1 MRSIFR
7 APSIKR
13 KIMASTTAKYKRQI
27 KKSLLPY
34 YGEKGTGVYKD
45 PKKALYNELYNKSS
59 IGQKEFEKLTN
70 QENISSNNQVNNE
83 ELPWPPEVY
92 GVLGF
97 VFIALGIILLILT
110 IILFFE
116 KRESFSFVYVLII
129 ALSFFAGH
137 IGIKSAK

>member
-70 QENISSNNQVNNE
+70 QENVSSNNQVNKE
-83 ELPWPPEVY
+83 ELPWPPEAY

-97 VFIALGIILLILT
+97 VFIVAGFIMLILT

-116 KRESFSFVYVLII
+116 KREEFSFFYVLLT
-129 ALSFFAGH
+129 AFCFFAGH
-137 IGIKSAK
+137 GGIKLAK

>member
-70 QENISSNNQVNNE
+70 QENVSSNNQVNNE
-83 ELPWPPEVY
+83 ELPLPPEAY
-92 GVLGF
+92 AFLGF
-97 VFIALGIILLILT
+97 VFIVLSIVMLILLIAVYFVNRREFSAFYL
-110 IILFFE
+110 IFPPILFFIG
-116 KRESFSFVYVLII
+116 KVY
-129 ALSFFAGH
+129 
-137 IGIKSAK
+137 IKSEK